1 MINLKFK
8 QQDEKFA
15 QASNDDNYGK
25 YTGLA
30 IGTVT
35 AMTASMPTWA
45 AIDTAGITAGVAEA
59 ATAVGLIGAAVVLVV
74 LGVKVFKWI
83 ARSL

>member
-1 MINLKFK
+1 MFNLKRK
-8 QQDEKFA
+8 DQVEQFA
-15 QASNDDNYGK
+15 QASNDSNYGK

-30 IGTVT
+30 IGGLT
-35 AMTASMPTWA
+35 ALGTAMPTWA

-59 ATAVGLIGAAVVLVV
+59 ATAVGVIGAAVVLVV